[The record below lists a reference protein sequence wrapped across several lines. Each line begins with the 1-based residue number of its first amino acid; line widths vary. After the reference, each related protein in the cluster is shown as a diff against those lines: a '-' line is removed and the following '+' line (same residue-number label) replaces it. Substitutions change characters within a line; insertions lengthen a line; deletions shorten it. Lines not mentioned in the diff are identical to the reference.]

1 MITNN
6 VQGGTRKRLYSVE
19 ETAEYLGRTPW
30 AVRHLIW
37 NGVLPAVKIG
47 RRIQVDIRD
56 MDALIEHSKS
66 NVE

>member
-1 MITNN
+1 MIASN
-6 VQGGTRKRLYSVE
+6 VQAGIRKRLYTVE

-30 AVRHLIW
+30 AVRHMIW
-37 NGVLPAVKIG
+37 NGMLPAVKIG

-56 MDALIEHSKS
+56 MDALIERSKS